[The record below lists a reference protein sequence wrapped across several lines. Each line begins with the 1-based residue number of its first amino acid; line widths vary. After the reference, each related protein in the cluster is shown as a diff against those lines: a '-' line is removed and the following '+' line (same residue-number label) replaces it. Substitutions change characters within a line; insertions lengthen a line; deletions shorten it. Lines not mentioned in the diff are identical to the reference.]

1 MSALTR
7 AQTYFVD
14 EDECIALVGPVM
26 VVVARKEPSTDIT
39 RQADVCVSA
48 LERKYH
54 GNSALLVI
62 VKSDVRPPS
71 DEGRE
76 RIRGAMKACE
86 RSMRVGAIVVEGQ
99 GFIATATRSA
109 ITMMLFVVRTNFPVK
124 VFSVVDDAAE
134 HICSALMAHDLTP
147 SGLLQAIRDLRTAYD
162 AGSLRGSHR

>member
-14 EDECIALVGPVM
+14 EDQCVALVGPVM

-39 RQADVCVSA
+39 RQADVCVNA
-48 LERKYH
+48 LERKYQ

-76 RIRGAMKACE
+76 RIRDAMKTCE
-86 RSMRVGAIVVEGQ
+86 RSMRIGAIVVEGQ

-109 ITMMLFVVRTNFPVK
+109 ITMMLFVVRTTFRVK
-124 VFSVVDDAAE
+124 VFSSTEDAAA
-134 HICSALMAHDLTP
+134 HVCSALTADDLTP
-147 SGLLQAIRDLRTAYD
+147 AGLLQAIGDLRTAYD